1 MNTGYLS
8 SQQNASAMGAE
19 RTHVTITHP
28 HHPLNGQKC
37 ELIKVRRGPNP
48 VLVVKMPDGNE
59 ARLPRDWT
67 DYDMSTAPDSLLPIE
82 GLREL
87 IKIIG
92 QLDEAKSSSTLEN
105 CES

>member
-28 HHPLNGQKC
+28 HHPLYGQKC

-48 VLVVKMPDGNE
+48 VLVIKMPNGKE

-82 GLREL
+82 GLREI

-92 QLDEAKSSSTLEN
+92 QLDEANASEN

>member
-1 MNTGYLS
+1 MNTRYLS

-37 ELIKVRRGPNP
+37 ELIKVRRGPNA
-48 VLVVKMPDGNE
+48 VLVVKMPDGKQ

-67 DYDMSTAPDSLLPIE
+67 DYDMLTAPDFLLPIE
-82 GLREL
+82 GLREI
-87 IKIIG
+87 IKIIDE
-92 QLDEAKSSSTLEN
+92 LDEIDASSV
-105 CES
+105 

>member
-19 RTHVTITHP
+19 RTHVIITHP

-48 VLVVKMPDGNE
+48 VLVVRMPDGKE

-67 DYDMSTAPDSLLPIE
+67 DYDASTAPDSLLPIE
-82 GLREL
+82 GLREI

-92 QLDEAKSSSTLEN
+92 QLDEANASLT
-105 CES
+105 